1 MRGSG
6 ELEPGVR
13 HTHAL
18 APRVFRRERTIIWS
32 PVPVH
37 GSRTSSWVCLHPAN
51 SALAAVNP
59 QVLASKLVGRRQV
72 AQQED
77 GGAVATTSAA
87 TTTPTT
93 RTDVAAA
100 AAAAAASGAYSG
112 TGDARAA
119 ASQSHGDVTTREG
132 GATEGTPPWRDV
144 AESGGSGT
152 GTAAK
157 PRRSAS
163 EEETVRIVAVD
174 LQEMAPIEGVKQLQ
188 VRTGVP

>member
-100 AAAAAASGAYSG
+100 AAAAASGAYSG

-119 ASQSHGDVTTREG
+119 ASQSHGDVTREG